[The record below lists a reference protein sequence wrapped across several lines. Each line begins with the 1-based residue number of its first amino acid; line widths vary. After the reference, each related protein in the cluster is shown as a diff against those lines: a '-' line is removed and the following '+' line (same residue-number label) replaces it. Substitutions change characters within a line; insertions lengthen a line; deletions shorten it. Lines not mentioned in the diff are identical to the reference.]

1 MIPRPILLLAMLFL
15 GTSVATKQFVLRLD
29 DIQDFFQR
37 DAQMA
42 LIDWC
47 MTNGVAVSLG
57 VIGPYFGTDKAVVE
71 KVKECLALGPSLC
84 EVTNHGPDAST
95 RLGDLDNLIEV
106 QMKVEESHNSIR
118 ATLDGYTPRTFAPH
132 SNSWSDTLTTA
143 LKNLKYQVITAS
155 NNERMRFDSTQKP
168 MHMPQKAIT
177 ATYSYV
183 DESWTV
189 VHPHHILAACQMTYA
204 AGDEA
209 CVVSTH
215 PQEYHLEMMT
225 LDDLAS
231 IIEALR
237 AEGWKS
243 KTFLT
248 VSVKSKA
255 DRMKEKKEAKR
266 LKREAK
272 RAKKAAKLAKKEA
285 KRLEKQKLREQ
296 KTQLAEEP

>member
-95 RLGDLDNLIEV
+95 RLGDLDNLFDV
-106 QMKVEESHNSIR
+106 QMLVEESHNSLR
-118 ATLDGYTPRTFAPH
+118 ATLDGYTPKTFAPH
-132 SNSWSDTLTTA
+132 QNSWSEFLTTA

-155 NNERMRFDSTQKP
+155 HNEHMSFDSTQKP

-189 VHPHHILAACQMTYA
+189 VPPSKILASCQSTYDE
-204 AGDEA
+204 GDEA
-209 CVVSTH
+209 CIIASH
-215 PQEYHLEMMT
+215 PQEFFQESMT

-231 IIEALR
+231 MKEALE
-237 AEGWKS
+237 AEGWKP